1 MARTSTRTFRVVPGN
16 TQQWDRFLTDF
27 LLGLTDVEATNLAD
41 MAALSVMGR
50 ATNTAGPPADIIA
63 GSDLTVLRRS
73 GTSVGFGTISSA
85 YVNDFTEASQDITG
99 ALIQNGTGITWSYN
113 DGAGTLTG
121 TVSLGAFSTTN
132 LSEGTN
138 LYFTD
143 ERAQDAVGTIL
154 ADTSTIDLTYSDAT
168 PSITAAVIADSI
180 SNTLLANM
188 ADSTMKGR
196 AVGAGTGDPTDLS
209 LAQIAAIVAAANIGA
224 PGTYT
229 PTLTNVTNLDGSTA
243 QLSHYVRLGSMV
255 IVMGFAGV
263 DPTAAGS
270 TELGISLPIASNFA
284 ANTQLIG
291 VAAALAISGQ
301 SAGILADVT
310 NDRARMIWNAV
321 DTTNNNM
328 FYLFMYLI
336 V

>member
-1 MARTSTRTFRVVPGN
+1 M
-16 TQQWDRFLTDF
+16 QWDRFLSDF
-27 LLGLTDVEATNLAD
+27 LAGLTDVAATSLAD
-41 MAALSVMGR
+41 MQALSLMGR
-50 ATNTAGPPADIIA
+50 ASNSAGQPGDIVA
-63 GSDLTVLRRS
+63 ASDITVMRRS
-73 GTSVGFGTISSA
+73 GNSIGFGTISSA
-85 YVNDFTEASQDITG
+85 YVSDFTEASQDITG

-121 TVSLGAFSTTN
+121 TVSLAAFSTTN
-132 LSEGTN
+132 LSEGAN

-154 ADTSTIDLTYSDAT
+154 ADTSTIDLDYSDAT
-168 PSITAAVIADSI
+168 PSISASVIADSI
-180 SNTLLANM
+180 SNTLLSNM

-209 LAQIAAIVAAANIGA
+209 LAQIAAIASAANIGSA
-224 PGTYT
+224 GTYT
-229 PTLTNVTNLDGSTA
+229 PTLTNVANLDASTA
-243 QLSHYVRLGSMV
+243 QLSHYIRIGSMV

-263 DPTAAGS
+263 DPTAAGN
-270 TELGISLPIASNFA
+270 TELALSLPIASDFA
-284 ANTQLIG
+284 LNTQLIG